1 MRKDVV
7 MGIMLSLMA
16 HVFAFSQPGQQ
27 VVPTPQQ
34 KAMYATSTKDL
45 QEWMTFL
52 TSEECRGRLT
62 GDIGFQRAAKY
73 AADLFKVWG
82 LEPGGDNGTYFQNF
96 DHPYVMPQEGGYFTL
111 YLPQG
116 DQWIAKQYDYTDHYC
131 SQTGL

>member
-1 MRKDVV
+1 MSKNVV
-7 MGIMLSLMA
+7 LGVIMCVMA
-16 HVFAFSQPGQQ
+16 QVTAFGQSSQQ

-62 GDIGFQRAAKY
+62 GDIGFQRAAQY
-73 AADLFKVWG
+73 AADLFQEWG
-82 LEPGGDNGTYFQNF
+82 LEPGGDNRTYFQNF

-116 DQWIAKQYDYTDHYC
+116 DQWITKQIGRAHV
-131 SQTGL
+131 